1 LSFLGSSKEL
11 VLVYRNMG
19 QQSLSAPVNLLLTPQ
34 FYTLK
39 KETLPLKYAF
49 QAKKIA
55 ASLFD
60 GLLDPAQKYEYMVY
74 KEEDS
79 WVFIA
84 YDLQVISTF
93 LQSKGIQAE
102 QVAKIFFAQQSLSS
116 FTAPVLLGEKDALL
130 AIDDSVVLVPKSVLG
145 EALQTLKIDES
156 FTPKA
161 GIALEGSFHSFISQ
175 KQAIGLAT
183 LFTLFALAFFI
194 EGWRYGSESDEIKKE
209 IAALLEAYPS
219 LQSQYTRKSVAQKY
233 KTIDRK
239 ERRKREM
246 IKTLSGMIFKGVKV
260 DSFKMNEKGFQI
272 RFNCSDAKVA
282 KRLRELSKKVGF
294 NSVKTLTGNVV
305 AIEEKL

>member
-1 LSFLGSSKEL
+1 MSFLGNSKEL
-11 VLVYRNMG
+11 LLVYRNMG
-19 QQSLSAPVNLLLTPQ
+19 QQSLSAPVNILLTPQ

-60 GLLDPAQKYEYMVY
+60 GLLDSAHKYEYLVY
-74 KEEDS
+74 KEEDA

-84 YDLQVISTF
+84 YDLHEISIF

-102 QVAKIFFAQQSLSS
+102 QVAKIFFAQQALDS

-130 AIDDSVVLVPKSVLG
+130 AIDDSIVLVPKSVLN
-145 EALQTLKIDES
+145 EEQKTIKIEES
-156 FTPKA
+156 FTPKT
-161 GIALEGSFHSFISQ
+161 GISLEGSFHSFISQ

-194 EGWRYGSESDEIKKE
+194 EGWRYGSASNEIKEE
-209 IAALLEAYPS
+209 ITELLEAHPS
-219 LQSQYTRKSVAQKY
+219 LQSQYTRKSVAAKY
-233 KTIDRK
+233 KTIDRN

-260 DSFKMNEKGFQI
+260 DTFKMNEKGFQV

-305 AIEEKL
+305 SIEEKL